1 MAVVLNEGYSCAN
14 KEKYLA
20 KAEGCR
26 VWDLQGNAYVDM
38 AMAGGS
44 AILGHADKSIID
56 AASSQFA
63 AGSLFTSPSLLAHH
77 FCEVIAPS
85 LAPLSEFVF
94 SSTGSEATLRAI
106 RIARAATGKEKI
118 AIFSGCWH
126 GSHDLLLVEDDP
138 RSDQHNPKAMLK
150 SAGTTRDVLNQVIV
164 LPYND
169 PAAFRLIK
177 EHAQD
182 IAMVFVE
189 PVQGSNPRSDVKDF
203 LLSLRKVCTENQLL
217 LGFDEIITGV
227 RLSLGGGKTYFGID
241 PDIATFGKIYGGGL
255 PFGLTAGTT
264 EVMSCVR
271 SENPVFLGG
280 TFSANPIS
288 LATGL
293 RAIEQLNGTPEIYTE
308 LSRRASD
315 FIAEINDF
323 VRVRG
328 IDAQMIGVGSMFRL
342 VLSASTVSCRRER
355 DRVEPAVD
363 IQNTFYRHLREAG
376 VWIGTNRI
384 NFLSRS
390 HDDSA
395 LALAVE
401 AYKSSLL
408 CFAAN
413 A

>member
-1 MAVVLNEGYSCAN
+1 MAVVLNEGYSCTN
-14 KEKYLA
+14 KEKYLSRA
-20 KAEGCR
+20 DGCR
-26 VWDLQGNAYVDM
+26 VWDLQGNSYVDM

-44 AILGHADKSIID
+44 AILGHADKSIVE

-63 AGSLFTSPSLLAHH
+63 AGSLFTSPSSLAHQ
-77 FCEVIAPS
+77 FCEVIAPC

-138 RSDQHNPKAMLK
+138 ESDQQNPTAMLK

-169 PAAFRLIK
+169 PAAFTLIK
-177 EHAQD
+177 EHAQE

-189 PVQGSNPRSDVKDF
+189 PTQGSNPRGDIKDF
-203 LLSLRKVCTENQLL
+203 LFGLRKVCTENHVL
-217 LGFDEIITGV
+217 LGFDEIITGG
-227 RLSLGGGKTYFGID
+227 RLALGGGKTYFGID

-255 PFGLTAGTT
+255 PLGLTAGTT
-264 EVMSCVR
+264 EVMSCIR

-288 LATGL
+288 LAAGL
-293 RAIEQLNGTPEIYTE
+293 CAIEQLSERPEIYIE

-323 VRVRG
+323 AQARG
-328 IDAQMIGVGSMFRL
+328 INAHMMGVGSMFRL
-342 VLSASTVSCRRER
+342 VLSSSTVSCRRER
-355 DRVEPAVD
+355 DRVEPEID
-363 IQNTFYRHLREAG
+363 IQSTFYSNLKEAG

-384 NFLSRS
+384 NFLSSS
-390 HDDSA
+390 HDDAA
-395 LALAVE
+395 LALAHE

-408 CFAAN
+408 RFAADN
-413 A
+413 

>member
-1 MAVVLNEGYSCAN
+1 MAVVLNEGYSCTN
-14 KEKYLA
+14 KEKYLS

-44 AILGHADKSIID
+44 AILGHADKSIVE

-63 AGSLFTSPSLLAHH
+63 AGSLFTSPSVLAHR
-77 FCEVIAPS
+77 FCEVIAPC

-138 RSDQHNPKAMLK
+138 KSDQQKPKAILK
-150 SAGTTRDVLNQVIV
+150 SAGTTRDILNQVIV

-169 PAAFRLIK
+169 PAAFKLIK
-177 EHAQD
+177 DHAQE
-182 IAMVFVE
+182 IAMVFIE
-189 PVQGSNPRSDVKDF
+189 PAQGSNPRSDIRDF
-203 LLSLRKVCTENQLL
+203 LLGLRKVCTENKVL
-217 LGFDEIITGV
+217 LGFDEIITGG
-227 RLSLGGGKTYFGID
+227 RLALGGGKSHFEIN

-255 PFGLTAGTT
+255 PLGLTAGTT
-264 EVMSCVR
+264 EVMSCIR

-288 LATGL
+288 LAAGL
-293 RAIEQLNGTPEIYTE
+293 CAIEQLRERPEIYAQ
-308 LSRRASD
+308 LSRQASD
-315 FIAEINDF
+315 FMAEINGF
-323 VRVRG
+323 AQNKG
-328 IDAQMIGVGSMFRL
+328 IDAHMMGVGSMYRL
-342 VLSASTVSCRRER
+342 ILSSSTVSCRRER
-355 DRVEPAVD
+355 DRVEPAID
-363 IQNTFYRHLREAG
+363 IQNAFYQHLRAAG

-384 NFLSRS
+384 NFLSTS
-390 HDDSA
+390 HDEAA
-395 LALAVE
+395 LAFAQN
-401 AYKSSLL
+401 AYQSSLL
-408 CFAAN
+408 RFAADR
-413 A
+413 

>member
-1 MAVVLNEGYSCAN
+1 MAVVLNEGYSCTN
-14 KEKYLA
+14 KEKYLS

-44 AILGHADKSIID
+44 AILGHADKSIVE

-63 AGSLFTSPSLLAHH
+63 AGSLFTSPSILAHQ
-77 FCEVIAPS
+77 FCEVIGPC

-138 RSDQHNPKAMLK
+138 KSDQQKPEAILK

-169 PAAFRLIK
+169 PSAFKLIK
-177 EHAQD
+177 DHAQE
-182 IAMVFVE
+182 IAMVFIE
-189 PVQGSNPRSDVKDF
+189 PAQGSNPRADIRDF
-203 LLSLRKVCTENQLL
+203 LLGLRKVCTENNVL
-217 LGFDEIITGV
+217 LGFDEIITGG
-227 RLSLGGGKTYFGID
+227 RLALGGGKTHFEIN

-255 PFGLTAGTT
+255 PLGLTAGTT
-264 EVMSCVR
+264 EVMACIR

-288 LATGL
+288 LAAGL
-293 RAIEQLNGTPEIYTE
+293 CAIEQLRERPETYVQ

-315 FIAEINDF
+315 FVAEINGF
-323 VRVRG
+323 AQTKG
-328 IDAQMIGVGSMFRL
+328 IDAHMMGVGSMFRL
-342 VLSASTVSCRRER
+342 ILSSNTVSCRRER
-355 DRVEPAVD
+355 DRVEPAID
-363 IQNTFYRHLREAG
+363 IQNTFYQHLRAAG

-384 NFLSRS
+384 NFLSTS
-390 HDDSA
+390 HDDAA
-395 LALAVE
+395 LALAQE
-401 AYKSSLL
+401 AYQSSLL
-408 CFAAN
+408 RFAADL
-413 A
+413 

>member
-26 VWDLQGNAYVDM
+26 VWDLQGNTYVDM

-63 AGSLFTSPSLLAHH
+63 TGSLFTSPSLLAHQ
-77 FCEVIAPS
+77 FCEAIAPS

-217 LGFDEIITGV
+217 LGFDEIITGG
-227 RLSLGGGKTYFGID
+227 RLALGGGKTYFGID